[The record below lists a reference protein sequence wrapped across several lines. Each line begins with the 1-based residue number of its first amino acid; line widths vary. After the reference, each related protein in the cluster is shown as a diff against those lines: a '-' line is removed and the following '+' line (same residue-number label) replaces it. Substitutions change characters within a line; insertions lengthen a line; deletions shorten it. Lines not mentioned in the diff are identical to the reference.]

1 MPLSARQVK
10 ECTSCIADRIWNLNE
25 AMAPAMPRNPKK
37 GADPKPKDEGQPARQ
52 QPAEKAT
59 KNQKADKSQKE
70 QKSPEKPTAEQKQ
83 NETAPK
89 EQKQA
94 EKAQTQP
101 KVADKAPAEKQQG
114 KNQKEQKQAEKPQQ
128 EQKEQKEQ
136 KQQDKDGKQPD
147 KKPDVKQQSK
157 KQNGKQLDKKQ
168 DNKQQ
173 DRMQDAKL
181 QVQKQDQ
188 SQTQQGLL
196 QEEQKLQVPSDVP
209 QLLTKASK
217 DRLPVRSPINPGEA
231 TPVIDM
237 LQSQKQEERPS
248 KKRKE
253 PEKDSRLSNTAWEEF
268 LMLDSKS
275 AAQAPLAQERGLA
288 NQEPLASSL
297 RAPQTL
303 EEKRAQLKEQ
313 LMAEGVHVS
322 PARVEKEEN
331 LETKMRLAC
340 T

>member
-1 MPLSARQVK
+1 MACLCQHDS
-10 ECTSCIADRIWNLNE
+10 IAGRIWNLKE

-70 QKSPEKPTAEQKQ
+70 QKSSEKPTAEQKQ

-128 EQKEQKEQ
+128 EQKEQK
-136 KQQDKDGKQPD
+136 QQDKDGKQPD
-147 KKPDVKQQSK
+147 KKPDVKQQNK

-196 QEEQKLQVPSDVP
+196 QDEQKLQAGKLQREDLPSDVP

-237 LQSQKQEERPS
+237 LQGQKQEERPS